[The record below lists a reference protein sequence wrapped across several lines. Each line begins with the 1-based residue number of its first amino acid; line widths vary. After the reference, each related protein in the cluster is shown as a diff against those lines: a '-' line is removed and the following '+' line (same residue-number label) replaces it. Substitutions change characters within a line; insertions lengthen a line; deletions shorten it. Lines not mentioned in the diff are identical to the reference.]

1 MEFRD
6 EGAGKH
12 WKIVFALVLAEL
24 VSSFEASMIY
34 AGLAEF
40 YRLFGDPV
48 AVGWLVT
55 GYMLVATSAA
65 AICSRLGD
73 IYGRKRVL
81 IVCLIIACGGS
92 IISAL
97 SSELIWIIVG
107 RSCQGIAGAILPLCY
122 GMVREYMPRVS
133 VSLNIGIVS
142 ATASGGAG
150 VGLVA
155 GGILVDNGAWY
166 SIFIAS
172 AILAAV
178 AALVVWWL
186 IPPSREK
193 NPGKI
198 DWVGGLLFVPGL
210 SLILYAIG
218 LGKDHGWGSSEQLMP
233 LCVGIVIGVGW
244 FLYERRI
251 VSPMVDLR
259 LLLNRPIG
267 LSVLVIMLLGL
278 GTMNMPQVVMVML
291 QQPVATGPGLGI
303 SATLAGM
310 LSFPGAVIGVIAS
323 PLCGW
328 FAARKGSRGAMILAT
343 FAATVAWT
351 GLALMHDTVV
361 MVTVWMWLNS
371 FALGAAMAAVPNLI
385 VEAAPL
391 NRTSEATGLAQIGRK
406 IAMATGAQ
414 GMAVLLATSMVKTNG
429 GAFPDQSA
437 YQATYWTIA
446 AICGLSLI
454 VSMRLPVRKIE
465 AEKSAPDRAA
475 AA

>member
-1 MEFRD
+1 MQLQA
-6 EGAGKH
+6 EGAARHH

-34 AGLAEF
+34 AGLAQF
-40 YRLFGDPV
+40 YRIFGDPI

-65 AICSRLGD
+65 AICARLGD

-81 IVCLIIACGGS
+81 VVCLIIACIGS

-97 SSELIWIIVG
+97 SNDLAWIIVG

-122 GMVREYMPRVS
+122 GMVREYLPRAS
-133 VSLNIGIVS
+133 IPFNIGIVS

-150 VGLVA
+150 IGLVA
-155 GGILVDNGAWY
+155 GGMLVDYGSWH
-166 SIFIAS
+166 SIFVAS
-172 AILAAV
+172 AGLAA
-178 AALVVWWL
+178 AAAVVVWWL
-186 IPPSREK
+186 IPPSRDT
-193 NPGKI
+193 NPGKV
-198 DWVGGLLFVPGL
+198 DWIGGLLFVPGL
-210 SLILYAIG
+210 SLVLYAVG
-218 LGKDHGWGSSEQLMP
+218 VGEDHGWGSPEQMLP
-233 LCVGIVIGVGW
+233 FAAGLGIGVAW

-251 VSPMVDLR
+251 DAPMVDLR

-291 QQPVATGPGLGI
+291 QQPAATGAGLGI
-303 SATLAGM
+303 SATLAGV
-310 LSFPGAVIGVIAS
+310 LSAPGSFIGVIAS

-328 FAARKGSRGAMILAT
+328 FAARRGSRGAMIMAT
-343 FAATVAWT
+343 ACATIAWT
-351 GLALMHDTVV
+351 GLALMRDSVPVV
-361 MVTVWMWLNS
+361 TAWMWLNS

-385 VEAAPL
+385 VEAAPA
-391 NRTSEATGLAQIGRK
+391 NRTSEATGLAQIARK

-414 GMAVLLATSMVKTNG
+414 GVAILMASSMVKTG
-429 GAFPDQSA
+429 DGSFPDNSA

-446 AICGLSLI
+446 VICGLALIISL
-454 VSMRLPVRKIE
+454 RLPMWK
-465 AEKSAPDRAA
+465 KAPDQSAA
-475 AA
+475 NPATA